1 MSLLKNVLLIAI
13 TILICVVLPQD
24 GAHAQQRD
32 VPYWASLR
40 YDEVRMRVGPSQE
53 YPIEW
58 VYKRKGLPVKVI
70 RVREAWRLVED
81 HEGTRGWIASSQLTP
96 VRGAVIVG
104 EGLAELREE
113 ADNASTIRW
122 RAQPGV
128 VGQINICEQGWCE
141 IDVSGRTGWVLQN
154 RLWGG
159 GRP

>member
-1 MSLLKNVLLIAI
+1 MHMPKSL
-13 TILICVVLPQD
+13 ILIISALIMALVMPQA
-24 GAHAQQRD
+24 GVQAQQRD

-53 YPIEW
+53 YPIDW

-81 HEGTRGWIASSQLTP
+81 HEGTRGWISRTQLLADRT
-96 VRGAVIVG
+96 AVIIGDSV
-104 EGLAELREE
+104 AEMR
-113 ADNASTIRW
+113 ASPDQASALKW
-122 RAQPGV
+122 RAEPGV
-128 VGQINICEQGWCE
+128 VGKLLGCETGWCE

-154 RLWGG
+154 RVWGG